1 VGLRDSIRSREQ
13 SAGFGSAVVRGDIGP
28 FMTQQISPVLQVNS
42 GCSQPT
48 AERVPEIMY
57 PNVAKAS
64 WRFDA
69 EALSVTLRGEPSS
82 PEPPGRTQMSHW
94 CAATRRYENESTMA
108 TPNAFEDRLGSVIDN
123 DQT

>member
-1 VGLRDSIRSREQ
+1 MGQRDSIRCREQ
-13 SAGFGSAVVRGDIGP
+13 SAGLGSAVVRRDIGP
-28 FMTQQISPVLQVNS
+28 FMAQQISPVLQANS

-64 WRFDA
+64 WCFDT
-69 EALSVTLRGEPSS
+69 EAISVTLRGEPSS
-82 PEPPGRTQMSHW
+82 PEPPGRTQMTHR

-108 TPNAFEDRLGSVIDN
+108 TSNALEDLLGSVIDN